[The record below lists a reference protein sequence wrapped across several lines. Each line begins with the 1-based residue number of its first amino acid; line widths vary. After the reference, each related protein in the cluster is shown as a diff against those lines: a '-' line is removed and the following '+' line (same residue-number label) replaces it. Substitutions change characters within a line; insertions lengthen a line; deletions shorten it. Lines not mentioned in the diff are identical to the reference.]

1 MACSFIAALIE
12 MKELYQAE
20 STNTLANQFSSTIWL
35 SNFLRLHY
43 SLFFAL
49 PSSHCSY
56 FSPFSPLSTSI
67 KILVRTYLGIF
78 YSVWPLSLSVAAML
92 LCFSWGHFLTQ
103 ENSLKCATI
112 PIYGLTCSA
121 VTYFALQQLPSYV
134 VLVKATF
141 QNVPERLNNE
151 DPL

>member
-1 MACSFIAALIE
+1 

-20 STNTLANQFSSTIWL
+20 NQHTCKPIFQHHLAFNFFAIALLFVLCSSFISLLIFFTLLTSQYQYKDFGKNLPWNLLFGLT
-35 SNFLRLHY
+35 
-43 SLFFAL
+43 SLF
-49 PSSHCSY
+49 
-56 FSPFSPLSTSI
+56 I
-67 KILVRTYLGIF
+67 
-78 YSVWPLSLSVAAML
+78 SLAAML
-92 LCFSWGHFLTQ
+92 LCFSCGHFLMHD
-103 ENSLKCATI
+103 NSLKCATI

-141 QNVPERLNNE
+141 QNVPERLYDE